1 MELNNTLIHLYE
13 LREKFIRIIIGLLI
27 ALGITIPFAAQ
38 LHQFFIAPLLNQL
51 PAGGQL
57 LATSVTSP
65 FMVPLKI
72 ALYVAIAISLPNT
85 LYQIW
90 KFVQP
95 GLYVKEKWFVVV
107 GVISSAI
114 LLIIGASFAF
124 YVVAPVVFK
133 FIISSAPVGVAV
145 MTEIGNYV
153 DFLISIMLAFG
164 VSFQTPVIVVVISY
178 TGLVELKTLKE
189 IRSYIIVGAFV
200 IGAIFTPPDIISQ
213 LFLAIPLWLLYEL
226 GLLIASVLIYKRN
239 RAVVSEI
246 PDISIIKHGQN
257 S

>member
-1 MELNNTLIHLYE
+1 MDSNNTLSHFYE
-13 LREKFIRIIIGLLI
+13 LRTRFIHIIIGLLV
-27 ALGITIPFAAQ
+27 ALAVTIPFAAQ

-51 PAGGQL
+51 PVGGQL
-57 LATSVTSP
+57 IATSVTSP
-65 FMVPLKI
+65 FLVPLKI

-95 GLYVKEKWFVVV
+95 GLYAKEKWIVVM
-107 GVISSAI
+107 GVISSVT
-114 LLIIGASFAF
+114 LLAIGASFAF

-133 FIISSAPVGVAV
+133 FIIASAPAGVAV
-145 MTEIGNYV
+145 MTEIGNYL
-153 DFLISIMLAFG
+153 DFLVSIMLAFG
-164 VSFQTPVIVVVISY
+164 VSFQTPIVVVVIAC

-189 IRSYIIVGAFV
+189 IRSYVIVGAFV

-226 GLLIASVLIYKRN
+226 GLLIASVLIAR
-239 RAVVSEI
+239 RETVPELPATSTE
-246 PDISIIKHGQN
+246 
-257 S
+257 

>member
-153 DFLISIMLAFG
+153 DFLISLMLAFG
-164 VSFQTPVIVVVISY
+164 VSFQTPVIVVVIAY

-239 RAVVSEI
+239 RAVVSEM